1 MDTWNKTNTLHS
13 TYPPCHVQCPPHA
26 RHRGFGA
33 AAREYKSYTR
43 SKSLTLTRS
52 SHIEHQLTK
61 LSREVPIHLH
71 RADEST
77 LRRRW
82 IDTLALIFMG
92 RTVGLALPPIDQLV
106 LTITSNGRK
115 VGLVSSQT
123 DRPFGPH
130 FLGKEVGLALPQMNP
145 PFGPHFHRKDSR
157 PRFASDRSTHF
168 DHHVQW
174 EEGRPRV
181 VSDGSTLW
189 PSFLGEGGRPRFAP
203 DESTLWPSLSGDA
216 QLDSL
221 ASFDPH
227 LTGKESLLHFHL
239 SK

>member
-1 MDTWNKTNTLHS
+1 M
-13 TYPPCHVQCPPHA
+13 
-26 RHRGFGA
+26 
-33 AAREYKSYTR
+33 
-43 SKSLTLTRS
+43 
-52 SHIEHQLTK
+52 
-61 LSREVPIHLH
+61 
-71 RADEST
+71 
-77 LRRRW
+77 
-82 IDTLALIFMG
+82 
-92 RTVGLALPPIDQLV
+92 
-106 LTITSNGRK
+106 
-115 VGLVSSQT
+115 SSQT

-189 PSFLGEGGRPRFAP
+189 PSFLGEGGRPRFAL